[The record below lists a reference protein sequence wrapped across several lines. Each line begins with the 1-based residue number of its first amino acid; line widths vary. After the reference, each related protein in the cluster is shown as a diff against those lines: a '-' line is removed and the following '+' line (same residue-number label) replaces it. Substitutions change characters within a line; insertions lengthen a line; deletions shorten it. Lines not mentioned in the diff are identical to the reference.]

1 MLSKYFADFSFFF
14 GHLRYRIFLMMA
26 FNIGVA
32 VLDGLGLSMFLPLLQ
47 LVSGDKN
54 VDPSALGNLKFVV
67 EFLNVAGIPLTL
79 TGILLFMTGF
89 FVLKGVAVFVQ
100 GTYETHLQQFFVR
113 NIRLEN
119 IKRLNSISFKRFVL
133 ADIGQIQN
141 TLSGEVDRVSRAFGS
156 FFLALQQMILVAVY
170 MNFAFLVDIQFAV
183 LVCAGGVITNFLFKA
198 IYRRTKLL
206 SKKLTNYTN
215 YFQGLI
221 IQYVGNFKYLKAT
234 GTLSKYSAKLTEE
247 VYKIESSNKRIGVL
261 SSIVKGAREPLI
273 ILVVSTVI
281 LVQTALLGSE
291 LAPILVSLLFFYR
304 ALTSLM
310 AMQTAWNY
318 FLGTSG
324 SLANMSEFSST
335 LEKGREKEGAITI
348 NKLQQAIELKKASFS
363 YVDRPVLKDISLRIR
378 KNETIA
384 FVGGSGSGKTTLVS
398 ILAGLMPLDS
408 GEMLIDGIERG
419 TANIST
425 FQGRVGY
432 ITQDPVIFSDTIFN
446 NVTLWAER
454 SETTLKRFHESM
466 RNASLFDF
474 LNSLPERE
482 ETTLGNNGINL
493 SGGQKQRISIA
504 RELFKDIDILIL
516 DEATS
521 ALDSETE
528 RAIQSNVD
536 QLKGKY
542 TVLIVAHRLSTV
554 RNADRIVFMQDGK
567 AKHIGTF
574 DEIIECVPDFQRMV
588 EFQTL

>member
-1 MLSKYFADFSFFF
+1 MLSKYFTHFSFFF

-26 FNIGVA
+26 INMGVA
-32 VLDGLGLSMFLPLLQ
+32 MLDGLGLSMFLPLLQ

-54 VDPSALGNLKFVV
+54 VDPSALGNLKFIV
-67 EFLNVAGIPLTL
+67 EFLEVAAIPLTL

-89 FVLKGVAVFVQ
+89 FVLKGVAVFIQ
-100 GTYETHLQQFFVR
+100 GTYETHVQQFFVR

-119 IKRLNSISFKRFVL
+119 IQQLNSISFKSFVL

-156 FFLALQQMILVAVY
+156 YFLALQQMILVAVY
-170 MNFAFLVDIQFAV
+170 MGFALLVDIQFAL

-206 SKKLTNYTN
+206 SRKLTNYTN

-221 IQYVGNFKYLKAT
+221 IQYVGSFKYLKAT
-234 GTLSKYSAKLTEE
+234 GTLPRYSSKLIEE

-273 ILVVSTVI
+273 IVVVSTVI
-281 LVQTALLGSE
+281 LVQMALLGSE
-291 LAPILVSLLFFYR
+291 LGPILVSLLFFYR

-324 SLANMSEFSST
+324 SLANMSEFSSA
-335 LEKGREKEGAITI
+335 LKKNREHEGAVTI
-348 NKLQQAIELKKASFS
+348 SKIQQTLELKKASFS
-363 YVDRPVLKDISLRIR
+363 YGDRTVLKDISLRIR

-408 GEMLIDGIERG
+408 GEMLIDGVERL
-419 TANIST
+419 TAKIST
-425 FQGRVGY
+425 YQGRVGY
-432 ITQDPVIFSDTIFN
+432 ITQDSVIFNDTIFN

-454 SETTLKRFHESM
+454 SETTLKQFYESM
-466 RNASLFDF
+466 RNASLLEF
-474 LNSLPERE
+474 LDTLPEKE
-482 ETTLGNNGINL
+482 ETILGNNGINL

-528 RAIQSNVD
+528 RAIQDNVD

-567 AKHIGTF
+567 VRHIGTF
-574 DEIIECVPDFQRMV
+574 EEIMECVPDFQRMV